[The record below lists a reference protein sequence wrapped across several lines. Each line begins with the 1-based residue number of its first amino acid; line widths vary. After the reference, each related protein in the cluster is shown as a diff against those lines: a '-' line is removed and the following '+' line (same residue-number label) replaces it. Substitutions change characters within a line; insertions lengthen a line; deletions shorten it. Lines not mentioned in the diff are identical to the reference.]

1 MINILYCF
9 DENYNFQA
17 FSSIISLLDHVS
29 EKLNIFIIH
38 KTESDEKFFPKKI
51 LLHENLNKINIFK
64 FDKKVSKF
72 PNLFDAHISEATYY
86 RLFCAD
92 YLPINIET
100 IFYIDADIICV
111 ENPINLLKA
120 DIKNLVKENNTISV
134 KTEILRSANS
144 LEVFERLNMIS
155 NRYFN
160 AGVMNINL
168 QNWIKMNIDFNE
180 KLKEYNDKLNY
191 WDQDLLNHVFDGNYQ
206 ELDPR
211 LNKVIDFAFYE
222 YKKDHVDV
230 EKVINKSSLIHF
242 AGSHKPWS
250 VNGIMSNLSEI
261 YQLEFRKIS
270 TNNFHITHKI
280 RSMSIGY
287 LFKNIMNLKFFKI
300 DSKFQFTIELIKS
313 LFKIKVKK
321 KDD

>member
-17 FSSIISLLDHVS
+17 FSSIISLLDHIT

-51 LLHENLNKINIFK
+51 LHHENLNKINIFK

-92 YLPINIET
+92 YLPNNIET
-100 IFYIDADIICV
+100 ILYIDADIICV

-134 KTEILRSANS
+134 MTETLRSPNS
-144 LEVFERLNMIS
+144 LELFERLDMTS
-155 NRYFN
+155 AKYFN

-168 QNWIKMNIDFNE
+168 QNWKKMNINFND
-180 KLKEYNDKLNY
+180 KLKEYDDKLNY

-222 YKKDHVDV
+222 FVKNHVEI
-230 EKVINKSSLIHF
+230 EKVINNSCLIHF

-280 RSMSIGY
+280 RSMSVGY
-287 LFKNIMNLKFFKI
+287 FVKNILNFKFFKI
-300 DSKFQFTIELIKS
+300 DLKLQFTIELLKS
-313 LFKIKVKK
+313 LFNIKAKK